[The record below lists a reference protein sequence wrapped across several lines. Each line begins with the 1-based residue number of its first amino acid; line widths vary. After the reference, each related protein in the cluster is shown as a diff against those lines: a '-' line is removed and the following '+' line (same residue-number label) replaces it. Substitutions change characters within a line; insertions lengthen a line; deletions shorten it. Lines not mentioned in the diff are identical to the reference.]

1 MDLRQLEYIVA
12 IAENE
17 SISKAAQT
25 LFISQSGLNQQL
37 IKLEKEL
44 GVPLFYRDN
53 HHLQL
58 TQGGK
63 IYVNSAR
70 EILSIRKKAYSQLK
84 DLAGNIT
91 GEILL
96 GLTPEHGIDMFTN
109 IFPEFTQNFPGI
121 TLNLK
126 ESMVKQQ
133 HELLL
138 KGKLDLGF
146 VMVSP
151 ADKVDLTYVHLFN
164 ERLVLGV
171 PRSHPQ
177 AQKYQVS
184 PNGPLPTIDLSL
196 FSDDF
201 FSLMFKGSTMR
212 PIIDACFEYAGFR
225 PKILFETSMNHVL
238 SKMVSKNLCC
248 TILPQS
254 QAIRDENSAW
264 FHISSHPFWEIA
276 MAYNKRNPP
285 GRARTFLLQQA
296 QIYGKK
302 MEHKLNMQ

>member
-1 MDLRQLEYIVA
+1 MDLRQLEYIVT
-12 IAENE
+12 IAESE
-17 SISKAAQT
+17 SISQAAQS

-58 TQGGK
+58 TQAGK
-63 IYVNSAR
+63 IYVSSAK
-70 EILSIRKKAYSQLK
+70 EILNIKKKAYSQLK

-96 GLTPEHGIDMFTN
+96 GLTPEHGIDMFTD
-109 IFPEFTQNFPGI
+109 IFPEFTKHFPGI

-126 ESMVKQQ
+126 ENMVKQQ

-138 KGKLDLGF
+138 KGQLDLGF
-146 VMVSP
+146 VMLSP
-151 ADKVDLTYVHLFN
+151 ADKVDLNYVHLFN

-171 PRSHPQ
+171 PISHPKIQ
-177 AQKYQVS
+177 SYRIS
-184 PNGPLPTIDLSL
+184 PYGPLPTIDLSL
-196 FSDDF
+196 FSEDF

-212 PIIDACFEYAGFR
+212 PIIDACFEAAGFR

-254 QAIRDENSAW
+254 QAIRDQNSAW

-296 QIYGKK
+296 KIYGTK
-302 MEHKLNMQ
+302 MEYKLSSQ